1 MSSLKGGRMRK
12 ISKKKTSSSSI
23 KKPEVKIPKD
33 IHDLTVKKVC
43 EDKGYATD
51 ILKLV
56 LTPREFEALDW
67 KTLDLQA
74 NTFINEKLRED
85 RTDLIFSVKFKK
97 SKKSAQ
103 IVFLIEHKSYN
114 DPHIMDQILR
124 YQAASYRRTKAPI
137 LPIIIYNG
145 KKKEYKGNLSFYG
158 YLESCP
164 DAYFRRSLSK
174 NVLNFRC
181 RMLNLR
187 ELSVQKMPHLT
198 PAPILF
204 ILGNI
209 WEVNMK
215 VIETLFRMTKKLPE
229 KKDRVAIARLAINYA
244 MAFDERVNK
253 GNRKLRWKLIL
264 EVEQKVFG
272 EEESMIQSFNL
283 LIEQVAEKKGLKKG
297 IERGRGEGLEEGI
310 ERGRGEGREEGREET
325 QREIALSMLKK
336 GIKVSDISEITGI
349 SKDEI
354 KALQSKKTS

>member
-1 MSSLKGGRMRK
+1 MRK

-23 KKPEVKIPKD
+23 EKPEIKVSKD

-43 EDKGYATD
+43 ENKGYATD

-181 RMLNLR
+181 RLLNLR

-215 VIETLFRMTKKLPE
+215 VIESLFRMTKKLPE
-229 KKDRVAIARLAINYA
+229 KKDRVAITRLAINYA

-253 GNRKLRWKLIL
+253 GNRKLRWELIL

-272 EEESMIQSFNL
+272 EEKSMIQSFNL
-283 LIEQVAEKKGLKKG
+283 SIEKVAEKKGLKKG
-297 IERGRGEGLEEGI
+297 REEGLEEGLERGRGEGLERGL
-310 ERGRGEGREEGREET
+310 ERGREET
-325 QREIALSMLKK
+325 QREIALNLLKK
-336 GIKVSDISEITGI
+336 GIEVSDISEITSI
-349 SKDEI
+349 SEDEI
-354 KALQSKKTS
+354 KALQSKKAS